1 MIVVIIAAII
11 LLAIVL
17 YLLYRLGARA
27 RELGAALKGQEREW
41 TLKVALEKTFSLP
54 DVDAN
59 ELAPI
64 EPKLERLMKGGAG
77 NQDAEEQMRQAVM
90 ELYAQKAEKAVKAE
104 PKEEKVKPKQSPAR
118 GKWD

>member
-64 EPKLERLMKGGAG
+64 EPQLERLMKGAG
-77 NQDAEEQMRQAVM
+77 NEEKEEQIRQAVM
-90 ELYAQKAEKAVKAE
+90 ELYAQKAEQHLKAE
-104 PKEEKVKPKQSPAR
+104 PKEEAVKPKQTPAR

>member
-1 MIVVIIAAII
+1 MTVWIIISVV
-11 LLAIVL
+11 LLAIVI

-27 RELGAALKGQEREW
+27 RQLASAIRDQEREW

-64 EPKLERLMKGGAG
+64 EPQLQSLMKGGAG
-77 NQDAEEQMRQAVM
+77 NEETEEQIRQTVM
-90 ELYAQKAEKAVKAE
+90 ELYAQKAEKAIK
-104 PKEEKVKPKQSPAR
+104 KEEK
-118 GKWD
+118 